1 MKVLLC
7 ALPGFGNTVLEALLA
22 DSRVSVQGVFTR
34 KYRDPFPY
42 YTETQLAEVC
52 ELRSIPWRDSTTLNS
67 EHGLGLLRKASP
79 DLILVATFNEILRPP
94 VLGRP
99 RLGVVNLHP
108 SLLPKYRG
116 PCPTHAALLNGDD
129 VTGVTVHYITD
140 RLDAGNVLLQ
150 RSLPIDEAD
159 NDGRLRQRLARL
171 AGSLVPEII
180 SMFEGGRKPAGY
192 PQNDGLATRAP
203 RPAREDGRLTP
214 DDDIELIRRRIRA
227 FNPLPGTSISVGD
240 RRVSVGSFAEL
251 EDGRAPGVYE
261 ANHSIDI
268 VRASG
273 AIRLFKAEV

>member
-1 MKVLLC
+1 MNIVLC
-7 ALPGFGNTVLEALLA
+7 ALPGFGNTVLDALLA
-22 DSRVSVQGVFTR
+22 DRSVSVQGVFTR
-34 KYRDPFPY
+34 RYSDPFPY
-42 YTETQLAEVC
+42 YDETQLAEVC
-52 ELRSIPWRDSTTLNS
+52 ELRSIPWRDSTTLS
-67 EHGLGLLRKASP
+67 GEYGLKLLRKASP

-94 VLGRP
+94 VLSLP

-129 VTGVTVHYITD
+129 VTGVTVHYVTD
-140 RLDAGNVLLQ
+140 RLDAGDVLLQ
-150 RSLPIDEAD
+150 RPLPIDKAD

-171 AGSLVPEII
+171 AGDLVPEII
-180 SMFEGGRKPAGY
+180 SMFEGGRKPAGS
-192 PQNDGLATRAP
+192 PQNDELATRAP
-203 RPAREDGRLTP
+203 RPAREGGWLTL

-240 RRVSVGSFAEL
+240 RRVSVRSFAAL
-251 EDGRAPGVYE
+251 ENGKVPGVYE
-261 ANHSIDI
+261 TDHTIDI